1 MVNANEYEPL
11 ELSHLHPAAQPVARL
26 PRLQVLSEPA
36 PDLVEDEANERLGA

>member
-26 PRLQVLSEPA
+26 PAVSGHEKLPIGGQGMTR
-36 PDLVEDEANERLGA
+36 